1 MRSLIYSLLI
11 DSGKACEMGKETLTF
26 NLMPFGR
33 VSFITCISVAFG
45 RRELFVF
52 VLDPPFGLCITIQ
65 VPPLFF
71 SSISCDC
78 FILQNVLA
86 L

>member
-11 DSGKACEMGKETLTF
+11 DSGEAYEMGKETLTF

-45 RRELFVF
+45 RHELFVF
-52 VLDPPFGLCITIQ
+52 VLDPPFGLCVTIQ
-65 VPPLFF
+65 VPFSF

-78 FILQNVLA
+78 FIL
-86 L
+86 